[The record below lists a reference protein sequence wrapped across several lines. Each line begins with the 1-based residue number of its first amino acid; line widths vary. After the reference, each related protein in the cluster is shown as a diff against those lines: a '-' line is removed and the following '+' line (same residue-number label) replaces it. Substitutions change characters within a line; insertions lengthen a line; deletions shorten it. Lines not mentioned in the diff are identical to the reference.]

1 MNDRIKVLLDNGHGI
16 DTAGKRS
23 PDGKLR
29 EYDWNRKTAN
39 VTLSIL
45 KERGVDVELVVP
57 EITDI
62 PLSERSLR
70 ANAIAKAFGASNV
83 VYVSVHVNAAGNSHQ
98 WMKARGWSVFVYNK
112 PSSKAVMLASSLF
125 DKAAE
130 KGFRMRKPEALKK
143 YWNANFAVLR
153 QTVCPASWSNI
164 SSWTTVMIA
173 HIFLRKNPCVNARK
187 SLRME
192 LFNTSTIFEMKRLI
206 LMMSLCLMVTGC
218 GTSCRLSKC
227 MTESVRDSIHVETSK
242 TDETETFTDTSK
254 TESGKVTITEIEFFP
269 PASGGDSLGNH
280 ALVIP
285 ATDINLLDIG
295 SVANAGAVKSIRQ
308 TVIESETVQ
317 KGESRKAE
325 ESEESKKGTSVAVKT
340 DESVVEKVIEA
351 PKSNRVKYIFYL
363 ALLAV
368 VVLAYIKR
376 VPILN
381 TIRKI
386 LAGLKK
392 LLV

>member
-130 KGFRMRKPEALKK
+130 KGGQDAEARSLEEILECQFRRVA
-143 YWNANFAVLR
+143 ANGMPGR
-153 QTVCPASWSNI
+153 PGRT
-164 SSWTTVMIA
+164 
-173 HIFLRKNPCVNARK
+173 FLHGQP
-187 SLRME
+187 
-192 LFNTSTIFEMKRLI
+192 
-206 LMMSLCLMVTGC
+206 
-218 GTSCRLSKC
+218 
-227 MTESVRDSIHVETSK
+227 
-242 TDETETFTDTSK
+242 
-254 TESGKVTITEIEFFP
+254 
-269 PASGGDSLGNH
+269 
-280 ALVIP
+280 
-285 ATDINLLDIG
+285 
-295 SVANAGAVKSIRQ
+295 
-308 TVIESETVQ
+308 
-317 KGESRKAE
+317 
-325 ESEESKKGTSVAVKT
+325 
-340 DESVVEKVIEA
+340 
-351 PKSNRVKYIFYL
+351 
-363 ALLAV
+363 
-368 VVLAYIKR
+368 
-376 VPILN
+376 
-381 TIRKI
+381 
-386 LAGLKK
+386 
-392 LLV
+392 